1 MRTLLSLLTL
11 WCVTGYV
18 TWLLLVS
25 AIEMIAVVSNKHRD
39 KTDTINFINDKS
51 HELVS
56 ILCRPT
62 EVVVAI
68 LKGPYFTFQVIS
80 ILVDVIMD
88 K

>member
-1 MRTLLSLLTL
+1 MRTFLSLLIL
-11 WCVTGYV
+11 WCVTGYI

-25 AIEMIAVVSNKHRD
+25 AIEMIAVATNKYRGIS
-39 KTDTINFINDKS
+39 DTTKFINDKS

-56 ILCRPT
+56 ILCRPI
-62 EVVVAI
+62 EIVVAI

>member
-1 MRTLLSLLTL
+1 MKTILSLLTL

-25 AIEMIAVVSNKHRD
+25 AIEMIAVVSNKHRGTSD
-39 KTDTINFINDKS
+39 ITKFINDKS
-51 HELVS
+51 HELVN
-56 ILCRPT
+56 ILCRPI
-62 EVVVAI
+62 EVVAAI

>member
-1 MRTLLSLLTL
+1 MRTFLSLLIL
-11 WCVTGYV
+11 WCVTGYI

-25 AIEMIAVVSNKHRD
+25 GIEMIAVATNKHRGIS
-39 KTDTINFINDKS
+39 DTTKFINDKS

-56 ILCRPT
+56 ILCRPI
-62 EVVVAI
+62 EIVVAI

>member
-1 MRTLLSLLTL
+1 MRTFLSLLIL
-11 WCVTGYV
+11 WCVTGYI

-25 AIEMIAVVSNKHRD
+25 AIEMIAVATNKHRGIS
-39 KTDTINFINDKS
+39 DTTKFINDKS

-56 ILCRPT
+56 ILCRPI
-62 EVVVAI
+62 EIVVAI

-80 ILVDVIMD
+80 ILVDIIMD